1 MQTPLSDADLQQ
13 RKDWEEH
20 APNAF
25 RQPDLEVLAMIKELQ
40 ERRAAEKAA
49 FPLDHLAEGSH

>member
-1 MQTPLSDADLQQ
+1 MQTQLSDAELQQ

-25 RQPDLEVLAMIKELQ
+25 RQPDQEVLAMIKELQ